1 MKAYVKPQL
10 QVEYFTLSQNIARAC
25 SVPGGGTTLGKPTW
39 GDEGTCGWDIGIG
52 DGDIILWTESSVGC
66 NEHLGE
72 KDQYEFLCY
81 NNPNGGC
88 TIFSS

>member
-10 QVEYFTLSQNIARAC
+10 QVEYFTLSQNIASGC
-25 SVPGGGTTLGKPTW
+25 NVPGGGTTLGKPNHWTK
-39 GDEGTCGWDIGIG
+39 ETCGWDLGG
-52 DGDIILWTESSVGC
+52 WVVWTDPDHKCVDERARTDENIVG
-66 NEHLGE
+66 
-72 KDQYEFLCY
+72 LCY

>member
-10 QVEYFTLSQNIARAC
+10 QVEYFTLSQNIATGC
-25 SVPGGGTTLGKPTW
+25 NVPSGTTLGKPNH
-39 GDEGTCGWDIGIG
+39 GDRANCGWDLGNWVIWHDAKICVNEQARL
-52 DGDIILWTESSVGC
+52 DENIVG
-66 NEHLGE
+66 
-72 KDQYEFLCY
+72 LCY

>member
-10 QVEYFTLSQNIARAC
+10 QVEYFTLSQNIASGC
-25 SVPGGGTTLGKPTW
+25 NVPGGGTTLGKPNHWTK
-39 GDEGTCGWDIGIG
+39 ETCGWDLGG
-52 DGDIILWTESSVGC
+52 WVVWTDYAHKGVDEQTPDKNIVG
-66 NEHLGE
+66 
-72 KDQYEFLCY
+72 LCY

>member
-10 QVEYFTLSQNIARAC
+10 QVEYFTLSQNIASGC
-25 SVPGGGTTLGKPTW
+25 NVPGGGNSFGKPTHW
-39 GDEGTCGWDIGIG
+39 SKDSCGWDLGGWVIWSHANTCQNE
-52 DGDIILWTESSVGC
+52 LVGPEE
-66 NEHLGE
+66 NIVG
-72 KDQYEFLCY
+72 LCY

>member
-10 QVEYFTLSQNIARAC
+10 QVEYFTLSQSIASGC
-25 SVPGGGTTLGKPTW
+25 NVPGGGTTLGRPNHWDK
-39 GDEGTCGWDIGIG
+39 ETCGWALGNWVIWHDVKICVNEQARLDENI
-52 DGDIILWTESSVGC
+52 VG
-66 NEHLGE
+66 
-72 KDQYEFLCY
+72 LCY

>member
-10 QVEYFTLSQNIARAC
+10 QVEYFTLSQNIANGC
-25 SVPGGGTTLGKPTW
+25 NVPGGGTTLGKPNHV
-39 GDEGTCGWDIGIG
+39 DKATCGWDLGG
-52 DGDIILWTESSVGC
+52 WVVWTDSGKC
-66 NEHLGE
+66 NELAGPE
-72 KDQYEFLCY
+72 ENIVGLCY